1 MTTGAVI
8 WMAIFAVSAASFFGV
23 AAVVSVLGVRD
34 IKNLLQLHSGDSTR
48 GKHNHG

>member
-8 WMAIFAVSAASFFGV
+8 WMVIFVVSAAGFFGV

-34 IKNLLQLHSGDSTR
+34 VRDLLRRPGD
-48 GKHNHG
+48 